1 MEKPKTVKIG
11 GHTFKVM
18 WPHKFLERNDT
29 FGHCNH
35 PMAEIRVGDVDAAGN
50 EIAESAQVVTFI
62 HELLH
67 AIDISSGH
75 KIFNSNEAAIE
86 GISEGIYQVL
96 VDNGWL
102 KVGI

>member
-1 MEKPKTVKIG
+1 MNKPKTVKVA
-11 GHTFKVM
+11 GHIFKVM
-18 WPHKFLERNDT
+18 WPHKFLERTDVY
-29 FGHCNH
+29 GLCQYA
-35 PMAEIRVGDVDAAGN
+35 MAEIKISGVDSAGN
-50 EIAESAQVVTFI
+50 ELAESSQIVAFI

-96 VDNGWL
+96 VDNKWL
-102 KVGI
+102 